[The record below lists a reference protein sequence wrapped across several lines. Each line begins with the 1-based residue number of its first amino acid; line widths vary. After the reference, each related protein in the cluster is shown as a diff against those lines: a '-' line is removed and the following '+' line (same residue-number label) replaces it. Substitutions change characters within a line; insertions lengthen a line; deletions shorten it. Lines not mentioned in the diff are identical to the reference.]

1 MIQET
6 NFEAIKAEIL
16 NRTKSA
22 CACTEQYRRAYKSK
36 TLHVVLQNAN
46 CMVMLSI
53 EYEAQIRYTI
63 HLIKLTSLNNNYGKV
78 L

>member
-22 CACTEQYRRAYKSK
+22 CARTEQYRRAYKSK
-36 TLHVVLQNAN
+36 TLHVVL
-46 CMVMLSI
+46 
-53 EYEAQIRYTI
+53 
-63 HLIKLTSLNNNYGKV
+63 
-78 L
+78 